1 MANFSRRQF
10 AKIVGG
16 GAVAAASAGPLCH
29 FAIAKGKGKV
39 VIVGGGAGGATVAH
53 HVKKSAPD
61 LDVTLVEVQPEYT
74 TCFFSNLYLGGF
86 RTFESLTHDY
96 EGLKKLGVNVVHDLA
111 TGVDALMKTVAL
123 KGGASLAY
131 DRLVLSPGIGF
142 KYDTIEG
149 YSEDA
154 AEMMPHAWKAGQQ
167 TKLLKSKLETMDDGG
182 LVVLA
187 PPNNPYRCPPGPYER
202 MCMIAHYLKSNKPKS
217 KLILLDPKTKFSK
230 QPLFMEAV
238 NKYYKD
244 IVQVNLTNEIDNFGV
259 VKVDPKTGEVT
270 TKSGE
275 KFTAAVANIIPN
287 QKAGKIAFDAGCTEG
302 DWCPV
307 EAGTFLSA
315 KVPDVYVLGDASVAT
330 QMPKSGFS
338 ANSQAKAVAAHIA
351 SVLSGKKFFPPRF
364 RNTCWSLV
372 GENDSVKVGA
382 SYKAGEKDGK
392 SMLVASG
399 GFVSKTGEDAK
410 LREEQFKESEGW
422 YSGITTD
429 MFAKSA

>member
-1 MANFSRRQF
+1 MTDFSRRQF
-10 AKIVGG
+10 TQMVGG
-16 GAVAAASAGPLCH
+16 GAVVAASAGPLSH
-29 FAIAKGKGKV
+29 FAIAQGKGKV

-53 HVKKSAPD
+53 NVKKSAPD
-61 LDVTLVEVQPEYT
+61 LDVTLVEVQPQYT

-86 RTFESLTHDY
+86 RTFESLVHGYD
-96 EGLKKLGVNVVHDLA
+96 GLKGLGINVVHDMA
-111 TGVDALMKTVAL
+111 TGVDTAKKTVTLA
-123 KGGASLAY
+123 GGQTLSY
-131 DRLVLSPGIGF
+131 DRLVLSPGIDL

-149 YSEDA
+149 YSPEA
-154 AEMMPHAWKAGQQ
+154 AEVMPHAWKAGTQ
-167 TKLLKSKLETMDDGG
+167 TKLLKSKLEAMEDGG

-187 PPNNPYRCPPGPYER
+187 PPDNPYRCPPGPYER
-202 MCMIAHYLKSNKPKS
+202 MCMVAHYLKTNKPKS
-217 KLILLDPKTKFSK
+217 KLIILDPKTKFSK
-230 QPLFMEAV
+230 QPVFMEAV

-244 IVQVNLTNEIDNFGV
+244 IVQVNLTNEIDNFAV
-259 VKVDPKTGEVT
+259 VKVDTGTGEVT

-307 EAGTFLSA
+307 EAGTFLST
-315 KVPDVYVLGDASVAT
+315 KVSDVYVLGDASVAT

-351 SVLSGKKFFPPRF
+351 SVLGGKKLFPPRF

-372 GENDSVKVGA
+372 APSDSVKVGA
-382 SYKAGEKDGK
+382 SYQAGEKDGK
-392 SMLVASG
+392 QMLVASG
-399 GFVSKTGEDAK
+399 GFVSKVGEDAK
-410 LREEQFKESEGW
+410 MREEQFKESEGW
-422 YSGITTD
+422 YSGITAD